1 MLSRIASCCVVL
13 YSCCLLLYSD
23 CIVLGRAVLIH
34 VVSCFVVLSCVMSC
48 CYLCSFL
55 GKIIPKSSWHCFQCC
70 RTKVSIIVYHWEI
83 KITENK
89 KQQLEQPKML
99 ASIKTKRSGQ
109 QEIFADQDKGNL
121 AIYFMSRWVCMPEK
135 W

>member
-13 YSCCLLLYSD
+13 YSCCLLLYLD

-70 RTKVSIIVYHWEI
+70 CTKVLIIVYHWEI
-83 KITENK
+83 KIKENK
-89 KQQLEQPKML
+89 KQQLEQTKIL
-99 ASIKTKRSGQ
+99 ASIKTKRFGQ

-121 AIYFMSRWVCMPEK
+121 EIYFMSRWVCMPEK
-135 W
+135 